1 MKEQGAAWAAHIPG
15 GQMCELLTV
24 NEEEADQSMSSSG
37 DPALQSGCW
46 SSLLRVNRT
55 VITILI
61 HRLQAGI
68 GPIYIVSATWN
79 Y

>member
-1 MKEQGAAWAAHIPG
+1 MKEQGAAWAAYIPG

-24 NEEEADQSMSSSG
+24 NEEEADQSMSSLG

-55 VITILI
+55 VITTVI

>member
-1 MKEQGAAWAAHIPG
+1 MKEQGAAWAAYIPG

-24 NEEEADQSMSSSG
+24 NEEEADQSMSSLG

-55 VITILI
+55 VITTLI

>member
-1 MKEQGAAWAAHIPG
+1 MKEQGAVWAAHIPG
-15 GQMCELLTV
+15 GQMRELLTV
-24 NEEEADQSMSSSG
+24 NEEEAGQSMSSLG
-37 DPALQSGCW
+37 DAELQSGCW

-55 VITILI
+55 VIATII

-68 GPIYIVSATWN
+68 GPIDTASSTWN

>member
-1 MKEQGAAWAAHIPG
+1 MKEQGAAWAAYIPG

-24 NEEEADQSMSSSG
+24 NEEEPDQSMSSLG

-55 VITILI
+55 VITTLI